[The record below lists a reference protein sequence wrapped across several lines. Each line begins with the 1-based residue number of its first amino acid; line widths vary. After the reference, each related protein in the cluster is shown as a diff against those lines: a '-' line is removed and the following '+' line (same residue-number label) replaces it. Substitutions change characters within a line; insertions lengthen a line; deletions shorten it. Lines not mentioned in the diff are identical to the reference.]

1 MDESLRSRFV
11 RDYLIKIHRRE
22 VPPRVTMETR
32 AREALVR
39 ADILTGIEKE
49 HRSSALTKTFMKKK
63 KNEKTYIL
71 RWSDLSAKS
80 AFSFLWL
87 TSNGIA
93 RDLHR

>member
-1 MDESLRSRFV
+1 
-11 RDYLIKIHRRE
+11 
-22 VPPRVTMETR
+22 METR

-49 HRSSALTKTFMKKK
+49 QRSSALTKTFMKKK
-63 KNEKTYIL
+63 KKKEMKRLISYVGRI
-71 RWSDLSAKS
+71 SEKS

-93 RDLHR
+93 RDLISIFCFLAKFTKIVFRVSIIIRMFRNI